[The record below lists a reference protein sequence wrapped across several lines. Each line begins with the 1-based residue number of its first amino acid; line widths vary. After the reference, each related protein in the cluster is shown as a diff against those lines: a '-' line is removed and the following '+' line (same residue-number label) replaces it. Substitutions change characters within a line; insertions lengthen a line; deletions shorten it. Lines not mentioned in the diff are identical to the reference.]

1 MPESEDKK
9 SFQSQKNDKNTLLGS
24 APVGQLMVKLALPS
38 IVAQVINILYNIVD
52 RIYIG
57 HIPEAGSLALTG
69 LGICFPI
76 ITLISA
82 FSAFAGAGGA
92 PLAAIELGKAEFD
105 EKAKNRA
112 LEILGNVVIMIIG
125 FSIIL
130 TLVFSIFREPILLA
144 FGASKNTLPYASE
157 YLSIY
162 LMGTIFVQISVGLN
176 PFISCQGFAKTAMIS
191 VILGAVANIILD
203 PIFIFGFDLG
213 VKGAAIATIISQG
226 ISAIWII
233 RFLTSKKSALRLSFK
248 IIRLKLKVVGKI
260 GSLGISPFI
269 MQATESAIFTVFNAG
284 LQKYGGDLYVGSMTI
299 MQSIMQMIFVPLSG
313 FTDGVQ
319 PIISYNFGAK
329 KIERVKS
336 AIRKMLGICFSCSIV
351 LGVIV
356 PLFPRQI
363 GSIFTSSSE
372 LLDITKQVMPMYF
385 AAVWIFGIQMA
396 AQRTFV
402 GLGKAKTSLFIALLR
417 KVILL
422 IPLALI
428 LPNFIGV
435 KGIFLAEPIAS
446 TTSAITSGI
455 FLFFTYKE
463 LNKLTEESMQV

>member
-1 MPESEDKK
+1 MPESKDEK
-9 SFQSQKNDKNTLLGS
+9 SFQSNKNDKNTLLGS
-24 APVGQLMVKLALPS
+24 APIGQLMVKLALPS

-105 EKAKNRA
+105 GDAKKRA
-112 LEILGNVVIMIIG
+112 LEILGNVIIMIIA
-125 FSIIL
+125 FSAIL
-130 TLVFSIFREPILLA
+130 TFVFLVFKEPILLA
-144 FGASKNTLPYASE
+144 FGASENTLPYASD

-162 LMGTIFVQISVGLN
+162 LIGTIFVQISVGLN
-176 PFISCQGFAKTAMIS
+176 PFISCQGFAKTAMTS
-191 VILGAVANIILD
+191 VIIGAVANIILD

-213 VKGAAIATIISQG
+213 VKGAGLATIISQG

-233 RFLTSKKSALRLSFK
+233 RFLTSKKSALRLSGK
-248 IIRLKLKVVGKI
+248 IIRFKPKVVGKI
-260 GSLGISPFI
+260 AGLGISPFI

-299 MQSIMQMIFVPLSG
+299 MQSIMQMIFVPISG

-351 LGVIV
+351 LGVLV

-363 GSIFTSSSE
+363 GSIFTSSND
-372 LLDITKQVMPMYF
+372 LLDITKQVMPIYF
-385 AAVWIFGIQMA
+385 AAVWIFGVQMA

-428 LPNFIGV
+428 LPNFMGV

-446 TTSAITSGI
+446 FTSAITSGI

-463 LNKLTEESMQV
+463 LNHISSKI

>member
-1 MPESEDKK
+1 
-9 SFQSQKNDKNTLLGS
+9 
-24 APVGQLMVKLALPS
+24 
-38 IVAQVINILYNIVD
+38 
-52 RIYIG
+52 
-57 HIPEAGSLALTG
+57 
-69 LGICFPI
+69 
-76 ITLISA
+76 
-82 FSAFAGAGGA
+82 
-92 PLAAIELGKAEFD
+92 
-105 EKAKNRA
+105 
-112 LEILGNVVIMIIG
+112 
-125 FSIIL
+125 
-130 TLVFSIFREPILLA
+130 
-144 FGASKNTLPYASE
+144 
-157 YLSIY
+157 
-162 LMGTIFVQISVGLN
+162 
-176 PFISCQGFAKTAMIS
+176 
-191 VILGAVANIILD
+191 
-203 PIFIFGFDLG
+203 LG
-213 VKGAAIATIISQG
+213 VKGAGLATIISQG

-260 GSLGISPFI
+260 ASLGISPFI

-299 MQSIMQMIFVPLSG
+299 MQSIMQMIFVPISG

-351 LGVIV
+351 LGVLV

-363 GSIFTSSSE
+363 GSIFTSSND
-372 LLDITKQVMPMYF
+372 LLDITKQVMPIYF
-385 AAVWIFGIQMA
+385 AAVWIFGVQMA

-446 TTSAITSGI
+446 FTSAITSGI

-463 LNKLTEESMQV
+463 LNHISGKI

>member
-1 MPESEDKK
+1 MIKSEDKK

-176 PFISCQGFAKTAMIS
+176 PFISCQGFAKTAMTS

-233 RFLTSKKSALRLSFK
+233 RFLTSKKSALRLSLK

-319 PIISYNFGAK
+319 PIISYNYGAK
-329 KIERVKS
+329 KIQRVKS
-336 AIRKMLGICFSCSIV
+336 AIRKMLGICFPVLSCLV
-351 LGVIV
+351 
-356 PLFPRQI
+356 
-363 GSIFTSSSE
+363 
-372 LLDITKQVMPMYF
+372 
-385 AAVWIFGIQMA
+385 
-396 AQRTFV
+396 
-402 GLGKAKTSLFIALLR
+402 
-417 KVILL
+417 
-422 IPLALI
+422 
-428 LPNFIGV
+428 
-435 KGIFLAEPIAS
+435 
-446 TTSAITSGI
+446 
-455 FLFFTYKE
+455 
-463 LNKLTEESMQV
+463 